1 MYCTAKKYPVLDTEV
16 TASNSEKKSLNKA
29 VFGISRK
36 QSLKINGRECMRYHR
51 GHKTLNLSIWETSM
65 CSNDCVLQQ
74 RRRKSPLSQKV
85 PAHSTELIQTN
96 IHSCDNIYIWSRR
109 SFDFFCHDYQV
120 LEMHR
125 CAKYLWN
132 QRCIAILLYFG
143 LTKCILRAH
152 LKCAVLHLLSQPH
165 NMEKIRGWVWEWRRG
180 LKGMSVEPCRQSL
193 LAVR

>member
-1 MYCTAKKYPVLDTEV
+1 MEGNVWGTTE
-16 TASNSEKKSLNKA
+16 
-29 VFGISRK
+29 
-36 QSLKINGRECMRYHR
+36 

-65 CSNDCVLQQ
+65 CSNDCVC
-74 RRRKSPLSQKV
+74 SSGGGNHLSQKV

-109 SFDFFCHDYQV
+109 SFDFFCHNYQV

-152 LKCAVLHLLSQPH
+152 LKSAVLHLLSQPH
-165 NMEKIRGWVWEWRRG
+165 SMEKIRGWVWEWRRG
-180 LKGMSVEPCRQSL
+180 FEGNECGAVPSVFISGTLTLLHPVCFHYHDSLARTRVMKARQL
-193 LAVR
+193 EGGDGRT